1 MSRNGTEE
9 IIEAEDMD
17 KYRNVEV
24 NRGAAMV
31 YQLARKNGMTCRRL
45 SWNPNYKGIDD
56 WQIALR
62 RKQIVKKERIS
73 MNFKEMYLNGMCS
86 FDYIDVGIE
95 EWHKRPND
103 GVSMEDHLGLTSE
116 EYGIYLRQKPDETLQ
131 NCLDSQRR
139 CQHYRIYQLDLSGG
153 KTVPFAFAGIR
164 KMWEKGYEQ
173 PPASLYRLV
182 YDGAIFCPNEQSERE
197 VLERIFTRYSD
208 ELPGDFPGRNAALS
222 DVIELYG
229 DSGRTYFY
237 CDVDGFPGVKFSPM
251 LAKPLDMDT

>member
-1 MSRNGTEE
+1 
-9 IIEAEDMD
+9 
-17 KYRNVEV
+17 
-24 NRGAAMV
+24 
-31 YQLARKNGMTCRRL
+31 MT
-45 SWNPNYKGIDD
+45 
-56 WQIALR
+56 
-62 RKQIVKKERIS
+62 
-73 MNFKEMYLNGMCS
+73 FKEQYLAGLCTLDHIES
-86 FDYIDVGIE
+86 CVEQWHTLTEDGISLRDY
-95 EWHKRPND
+95 
-103 GVSMEDHLGLTSE
+103 LGLTE
-116 EYGIYLRQKPDETLQ
+116 QEMDVYLQVDLTTTFERL
-131 NCLDSQRR
+131 LDSQRR

-164 KMWEKGYEQ
+164 KMQEKGYEQ

-208 ELPGDFPGRNAALS
+208 ELPGDFPGRNVALS

-251 LAKPLDMDT
+251 LAKPLNVGT

>member
-1 MSRNGTEE
+1 
-9 IIEAEDMD
+9 MD

-31 YQLARKNGMTCRRL
+31 YQLARKNGMACRRL

-56 WQIALR
+56 WQLAIH
-62 RKQIVKKERIS
+62 RKKYEQKEDQE
-73 MNFKEMYLNGMCS
+73 MN
-86 FDYIDVGIE
+86 
-95 EWHKRPND
+95 
-103 GVSMEDHLGLTSE
+103 
-116 EYGIYLRQKPDETLQ
+116 DENLP
-131 NCLDSQRR
+131 DSQRR
-139 CQHYRIYQLDLSGG
+139 CQRYRIYQLDLSGR

-164 KMWEKGYEQ
+164 KMREKGYEQ

-182 YDGAIFCPNEQSERE
+182 YDGTIICPREQSDSK
-197 VLERIFTRYSD
+197 VLERVFARYRD
-208 ELPGDFPGRNAALS
+208 TLPKDFPGRNVAVS

-251 LAKPLDMDT
+251 LAKRLDSGT